1 MSPFPP
7 QLGSPRL
14 LAKPAKASRTEAG
27 PPVAKSKLVEGRPDG
42 PSPRLRLTNGQ
53 STVSIQAGLTA
64 VLVAAPADSFVTLGL
79 RGPRRALR
87 RFELVERTHLDGL
100 RTATKDD
107 DGLLPSFVSFATP
120 EDREIEVM
128 VMVDVTAPI
137 TLFRV
142 VTPRAPHVPPAKDE
156 LLQARRR
163 VHPLVGFPFP
173 GDAAA
178 GYVMQAPSRYLFIRA
193 DIAQAMHLAL
203 SQTRTRF
210 RRNPIAIGDAT
221 QWDGKRPAV
230 DLDKPRHI
238 SHGEG
243 RDLDIGLPSRSI
255 DASWLERRC
264 QGVLVGKQELVC
276 SPGTVKGLDALRLAY
291 LLGLLIDGPTP
302 NGRHVPDAT
311 RRKGPIAEVEAIL
324 TDQAYIDAIRQAIEV
339 LKRRRWIHDE
349 AYAAL
354 GEDGLLRPSP
364 WHVDH
369 VHVRFVGKPASVPAP
384 LQFAAEPLHV
394 EVAPVPSAK

>member
-1 MSPFPP
+1 MV
-7 QLGSPRL
+7 
-14 LAKPAKASRTEAG
+14 AS
-27 PPVAKSKLVEGRPDG
+27 PPVAQGKRIEVVPDG
-42 PSPRLRLTNGQ
+42 PSPRLRLTEGQ
-53 STVSIQAGLTA
+53 SALSIKAGLTA
-64 VLVAAPADSFVTLGL
+64 VLVAAPANSFVTLGL

-87 RFELVERTHLDGL
+87 RLEFVERTHLDGL
-100 RTATKDD
+100 RTATRDD
-107 DGLLPSFVSFATP
+107 DGWLPKFVSFATP
-120 EDREIEVM
+120 ENREIEVM
-128 VMVDVTAPI
+128 FVVDVTAPI

-142 VTPRAPHVPPAKDE
+142 VTPRAPYVPPAKNE

-193 DIAQAMHLAL
+193 DVAQAMHHALA
-203 SQTRTRF
+203 QTRTRF

-243 RDLDIGLPSRSI
+243 RDLDIGLPSRTA

-302 NGRHVPDAT
+302 KGRHVPDAA

-324 TDQAYIDAIRQAIEV
+324 TDQAYIDAIRQGIEV

-369 VHVRFVGKPASVPAP
+369 VHVRFVGKPASVPVS
-384 LQFAAEPLHV
+384 LRFEAEPLQLQ
-394 EVAPVPSAK
+394 VAPVPTAR